1 MRLTRAEFI
10 RLAGIAATQFHSV
23 LGWSERLQAEKDGKG
38 SIIPMLYGS
47 PRPETDLDSWFAS
60 LKSWGVRQW
69 MPMLNDFRNS
79 SSWGRDANGPV
90 VPFLVDGLP
99 EFRSLIDQ
107 EEEDRKA
114 RHILRQ
120 AELAEKNGI
129 EFWLAMPF
137 PMFPT
142 QDKNVIRRA
151 LPSIFNG
158 NGIDMRN
165 PQVAELLQTNMRTL
179 KKRIPSLKGVNI
191 WTAEGAGGIEL
202 SSYDVAHPREWQTS
216 IMKAFESSAHELD
229 IGAILFAHH
238 FGLTVGGR
246 RDVYKMA
253 AQFPGL
259 TIMEDITW
267 PEEDMLHPFL
277 GYLPAGDRAFLFRS
291 NPVALNFLLDTE
303 YLGQGVLPSV
313 YPRWWKHNVRASS
326 EAGAKV
332 AMGRTFFWDGGM
344 TDKNFNRLNAFIFT
358 ALCHHPDAD
367 EKELLRRAVRE
378 SFGEG
383 ASQELVELLWETE
396 PVIKDVVGI
405 NGVDPLSHSRFPP
418 GQTIEPHKAGMKS
431 VFDLF
436 TMPAGTPLYPPLTD
450 DLNNVREWRWQNK
463 TVSEPASKY
472 LSVKQTAVE
481 WSNQAL
487 DRAKKV
493 SASLPEEK
501 RKLIVQGY
509 EALNCLARAMDVY
522 VQAADLHHR
531 LVEEK
536 TVDASAAKAQFEDLA
551 SRLDKLVELPG
562 ASSLSYAKNIKEFA
576 VFLRATTPHPGVQKG
591 S

>member
-1 MRLTRAEFI
+1 
-10 RLAGIAATQFHSV
+10 
-23 LGWSERLQAEKDGKG
+23 
-38 SIIPMLYGS
+38 
-47 PRPETDLDSWFAS
+47 
-60 LKSWGVRQW
+60 

-79 SSWGRDANGPV
+79 SSAKHAPRDPV
-90 VPFLVDGLP
+90 VPFLLDGLP
-99 EFRSLIDQ
+99 EFRNFINQQD
-107 EEEDRKA
+107 EDRKA

-120 AELAEKNGI
+120 AELADKNGI
-129 EFWLAMPF
+129 EFWVAMPF

-142 QDKNVIRRA
+142 QDKDAIRHA
-151 LPSIFNG
+151 LPSIFSRDR
-158 NGIDMRN
+158 IDMRN
-165 PQVAELLQTNMRTL
+165 PRVAEILQINIRTL

-202 SSYDVAHPREWQTS
+202 SSYDVAHPLEWQTS
-216 IMKAFESSAHELD
+216 IMRAFEAGTRELGID
-229 IGAILFAHH
+229 AILFAHN

-246 RDVYKMA
+246 RNVYKMA
-253 AQFPGL
+253 AQFPSL
-259 TIMEDITW
+259 IIMEDITW

-277 GYLPAGDRAFLFRS
+277 RYVPAKDRAFLFRS

-313 YPRWWKHNVRASS
+313 YPRWWKRNVRASS

-358 ALCHHPDAD
+358 ALCHNPDAD
-367 EKELLRRAVRE
+367 EKELLRRAVGE

-383 ASQELVELLWETE
+383 ASHELVELLWETE
-396 PVIKDVVGI
+396 PVIKDVIGI

-418 GQTIEPHKAGMKS
+418 GQTIEQRKAGMKS

-436 TMPAGTPLYPPLTD
+436 TTPAGTPLYPPLTD
-450 DLNNVREWRWQNK
+450 DLNNASQWRWQNK
-463 TVSEPASKY
+463 IVSEPASKY
-472 LSVKQTAVE
+472 LSVKQTAAE
-481 WSNQAL
+481 WSNQAV
-487 DRAKKV
+487 DRARKV

-509 EALNCLARAMDVY
+509 EALNCLAQAMVVY
-522 VQAADLHHR
+522 VQAADLYHR
-531 LVEEK
+531 VVEEK
-536 TVDASAAKAQFEDLA
+536 NVDDPVAKAQFESL
-551 SRLDKLVELPG
+551 SSQLDKLSEYPG

-576 VFLRATTPHPGVQKG
+576 GFLRTKLPHPGVQKET
-591 S
+591 

>member
-1 MRLTRAEFI
+1 MRLTRGEF
-10 RLAGIAATQFHSV
+10 LKFAGIAAAQFHSV
-23 LGWSERLQAEKDGKG
+23 LGWSEHLRVDRDGKR
-38 SIIPMLYGS
+38 SIVPMLYGS

-60 LKSWGVRQW
+60 MKTWGVRRW

-79 SSWGRDANGPV
+79 SSENHAPTDPV
-90 VPFLVDGLP
+90 VPFLLDGLP
-99 EFRSLIDQ
+99 EFRGFIDQ
-107 EEEDRKA
+107 QDEDRKA

-142 QDKNVIRRA
+142 QDSDAIRRA
-151 LPSIFNG
+151 LPSIFSG
-158 NGIDMRN
+158 NRIDMRN
-165 PQVAELLQTNMRTL
+165 PRLAQILQTNIRTL

-191 WTAEGAGGIEL
+191 WTAEGAGGIEI
-202 SSYDVAHPREWQTS
+202 SSYDVAHPREWQS
-216 IMKAFESSAHELD
+216 AIMKAFESSTRELG
-229 IGAILFAHH
+229 IGAILFAHN

-246 RDVYKMA
+246 REVYKMA

-259 TIMEDITW
+259 IVMEDITW

-277 GYLPAGDRAFLFRS
+277 GYLPAADRALLFRS

-313 YPRWWKHNVRASS
+313 YPRWWKRNVSASS

-358 ALCHHPDAD
+358 ALCHNPGAD
-367 EKELLRRAVRE
+367 EKELLRSAVRE
-378 SFGEG
+378 SFGAE
-383 ASQELVELLWETE
+383 APQELVELLWETE

-418 GQTIEPHKAGMKS
+418 GQTIEQHKAGMKS

-436 TMPAGTPLYPPLTD
+436 SRPGTPLYPPLTD
-450 DLNNVREWRWQNK
+450 ALNNVGQWRWQNK
-463 TVSEPASKY
+463 IVSEPASKY
-472 LSVKQTAVE
+472 LSVKQTAAE
-481 WSNQAL
+481 WSDRAV

-493 SASLPEEK
+493 AAPLLGMK
-501 RKLIVQGY
+501 RELIVQGY
-509 EALNCLARAMDVY
+509 EALNCLARAMVVY
-522 VQAADLHHR
+522 VRAADLYHR
-531 LVEEK
+531 LAEEK
-536 TVDASAAKAQFEDLA
+536 TVDESAARTQFEDMASQLDTLA
-551 SRLDKLVELPG
+551 GQPG
-562 ASSLSYAKNIKEFA
+562 ASSLSYAKNIREFA
-576 VFLRATTPHPGVQKG
+576 GFLRAQA
-591 S
+591 